1 MGLSKILRFK
11 KKKKKKKFIFLKVYV
26 FKKEKLRHGFR
37 LSKKIISLRK
47 ILFFYVNVSHFQAM
61 DKNNTLL
68 LG

>member
-1 MGLSKILRFK
+1 MEGLDSKNVCFY
-11 KKKKKKKFIFLKVYV
+11 FLKVDV

-68 LG
+68 LEER